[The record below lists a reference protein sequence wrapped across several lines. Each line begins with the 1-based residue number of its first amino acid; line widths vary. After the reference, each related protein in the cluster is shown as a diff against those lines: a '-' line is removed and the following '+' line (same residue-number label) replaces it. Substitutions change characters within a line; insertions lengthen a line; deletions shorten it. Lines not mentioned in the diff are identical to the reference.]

1 MYRSKLIQKFGKPDV
16 SGIGIKEK
24 EPIMM
29 GSYAMIRF
37 VKDLKRMI
45 KCVTIMRPFF

>member
-1 MYRSKLIQKFGKPDV
+1 MYKLKLIQKFGKPDV
-16 SGIGIKEK
+16 LGIGIKEK

-45 KCVTIMRPFF
+45 KRATIVRPFF